1 VNAPPHVPRTHRSSQ
16 ARLLLGVVAAV
27 MLTAATVALPGTAKA
42 ATTICSNQ
50 TGTNG
55 GMYYQMWSNGQGSAC
70 ITLNSGNSYSA
81 SWSGIGDFVAG
92 VGWNPGSNQTVSFNG
107 SLSASG
113 GTSLVSL
120 YGWSTNPLVEYYV
133 MENYNGSPPTAGT
146 YMGQV
151 TSDGGTYNIY
161 EHQQVNQPSIQG
173 TATFEQYL
181 AIRTSPTSSGTITTQ
196 NFFNAW
202 ASHGMHLGT
211 LNYQI
216 LATESFGG
224 GSGNS
229 NVTVSHG
236 SSSSGNTVSVTN
248 PGSQSGTVGTAAS
261 VQVHATDSGGAAL
274 TYRASGLPAGLSIN
288 SSTGLISG
296 TPTAAGTLTVTVTA
310 TDSTGASGSATF
322 NWTITSSGGGGGA
335 CHVVY
340 STTSQWTG
348 GFTASVTVNNT
359 STSAING
366 WTLKFTFPGDQKI
379 TSSWN
384 TGSNSQSG
392 EAVTLT
398 NASYNGAIAAGGNT
412 SIGFQGTWT
421 SSDAAPTAFTLNGA
435 TCT

>member
-1 VNAPPHVPRTHRSSQ
+1 M
-16 ARLLLGVVAAV
+16 LLSGVVVALVLAAA
-27 MLTAATVALPGTAKA
+27 TAAIVPGVARA
-42 ATTICSNQ
+42 ATQICSNQ

-70 ITLNSGNSYSA
+70 ITLNSSNSYS
-81 SWSGIGDFVAG
+81 STWSGIGDFVAG
-92 VGWNPGSNQTVSFNG
+92 VGWQPGSNQTVSFNG

-120 YGWSTNPLVEYYV
+120 YGWSTSPLVEYYV

-146 YMGQV
+146 FMGTV

-181 AIRTSPTSSGTITTQ
+181 AIRTAPTSSGTITTQ
-196 NFFNAW
+196 NFFSAW
-202 ASHGMHLGT
+202 ASHGMNLGT

-236 SSSSGNTVSVTN
+236 SSSSGNTVTVTN

-261 VQVHATDSGGAAL
+261 DQVRATDSGGQAL
-274 TYRASGLPAGLSIN
+274 TYSASGLPAGLSIN

-296 TPTAAGTLTVTVTA
+296 TPTAAGTSAVTVTA
-310 TDSTGASGSATF
+310 KDSTGASGSAAF
-322 NWTITSSGGGGGA
+322 SWTIAASSGGGGGGGGGGGA
-335 CHVVY
+335 CHVAY

-348 GFTASVTVNNT
+348 GFTASVTINNT
-359 STSAING
+359 SASAISG
-366 WTLKFTFPGDQKI
+366 WTLQFTFPGDQKI

-392 EAVTLT
+392 AAVTLT